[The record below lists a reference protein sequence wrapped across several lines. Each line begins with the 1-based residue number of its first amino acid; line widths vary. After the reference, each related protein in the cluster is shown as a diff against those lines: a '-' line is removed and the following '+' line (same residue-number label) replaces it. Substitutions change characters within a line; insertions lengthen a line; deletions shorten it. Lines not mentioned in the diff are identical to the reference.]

1 MRKERAECV
10 GGEENYFAQ
19 ILNEA
24 DEWPSQ
30 CVKKSSEHLL
40 SCLDTQRLRFCFWPK
55 LCRNCADEARI
66 ERELAKDRADLAEGD
81 GGLIE
86 LEINQIVVAIDFVT
100 QAGNGRELVV
110 ELQNLIQVA

>member
-40 SCLDTQRLRFCFWPK
+40 SCLDTQRLRFCFWGK
-55 LCRNCADEARI
+55 LCRNCANETQI
-66 ERELAKDRADLAEGD
+66 ERELAKDSPGFAWSVGRARDESAS
-81 GGLIE
+81 GLK
-86 LEINQIVVAIDFVT
+86 LRAPHFDAKRN
-100 QAGNGRELVV
+100 AGLRGS
-110 ELQNLIQVA
+110 QS

>member
-40 SCLDTQRLRFCFWPK
+40 SCLDTQRLRFCFWAK
-55 LCRNCADEARI
+55 LCRNCANETQI
-66 ERELAKDRADLAEGD
+66 ERELAKDSPGFAK
-81 GGLIE
+81 
-86 LEINQIVVAIDFVT
+86 
-100 QAGNGRELVV
+100 GNGRLV
-110 ELQNLIQVA
+110 ELEMNQHPASNYERHTLMQKETRDCAGRRAE